1 MAVRKVVL
9 KNGETRYR
17 VRVYVGRD
25 PDTGKQELVTKTYRR
40 KKDADREEARLKNM
54 KGDGVLVRPSKETFA
69 KYLDRWLREVKEG
82 ELRPRTFYD
91 YRGIVRR
98 YIEKPPKD
106 APPIGKVRLDRL
118 TPMAFQGF
126 YDFLW
131 REKKLSPRTLQQ
143 LHTILRQA
151 LKHAVLV
158 GSLARNPTDGVKA
171 EKQRAENGD
180 KGTSAGKQ
188 GAIRAMSEEE
198 ATKFLKEAKK
208 DRYHAYWALLLTG
221 GLRPGEALGLLWK
234 DVDLKGGK
242 VHVRRSLTRLGMK
255 GWRLTEPKTDRA
267 RRVVPLPEV
276 TVRALKEWKM
286 TQAKE
291 RLKLGAEYEDHGL
304 VFTTEF
310 GKPLD
315 GANLNN
321 RNFRRIMAEAELG
334 EWELHKKGDEEGQK
348 KRFLPAH
355 RVYDLRH
362 TCATL
367 LLKAGENP
375 KVVSE
380 RLGHASI
387 TLTLDTYSHVLPDM
401 QEAAVEK
408 LEAMFGGGA
417 AR

>member
-9 KNGETRYR
+9 KNGKTRYR

-25 PDTGKQELVTKTYRR
+25 PDTGKQELVTKTYDK
-40 KKDADREEARLKNM
+40 KKDADREETRLKAM
-54 KGDGVLVRPSKETFA
+54 KGDGILVRPSKETLA
-69 KYLDRWLREVKEG
+69 KYLKRWLREVKEG
-82 ELRPRTFYD
+82 ELRARTLYD
-91 YRGIVRR
+91 YQGIVRR
-98 YIEKPPKD
+98 YIEKPPEG

-118 TPMAFQGF
+118 TPFAFQSY

-131 REKKLSPRTLQQ
+131 REVGLSPRTLQF

-171 EKQRAENGD
+171 KKQRVENGD
-180 KGTSAGKQ
+180 GADSAGKRR
-188 GAIRAMSEEE
+188 AIRAMSQKE
-198 ATKFLKEAKK
+198 ATGFLKAARE
-208 DRYHAYWALLLTG
+208 DRYYPFWAVLLTG
-221 GLRPGEALGLLWK
+221 GLRPGEALGLLWE
-234 DVDLKGGK
+234 DVDLKEGK
-242 VHVRRSLTRLGMK
+242 LHVRRSLTRLGVK

-276 TVRALKEWKM
+276 TARALRDWR
-286 TQAKE
+286 TAQAKE
-291 RLKLGAEYEDHGL
+291 KLLLGAEYEDKDF
-304 VFTTEF
+304 VFASEF
-310 GKPLD
+310 GRPLD

-321 RNFRRIMAEAELG
+321 RNFRAIMAEAKLG
-334 EWELHKKGDEEGQK
+334 EWEMDEEGKQ

-367 LLKAGENP
+367 LLRAGENP

-401 QEAAVEK
+401 QEAAAEK
-408 LEAMFGGGA
+408 LEVMFGKS
-417 AR
+417 

>member
-1 MAVRKVVL
+1 MAVKKVIL

-25 PDTGKQELVTKTYRR
+25 PDTGKQELVTKTFHK
-40 KKDADREEARLKNM
+40 KKDADREETKLKSM
-54 KGDGVLVRPSKETFA
+54 KGDGILVRPSREPLA
-69 KYLDRWLREVKEG
+69 KYLQRWLREVKEG
-82 ELRPRTFYD
+82 ELRARTLYD
-91 YRGIVRR
+91 YQGIVRR
-98 YIEKPPKD
+98 YIENPPEG
-106 APPIGKVRLDRL
+106 APPIGKVRVDRL
-118 TPMAFQGF
+118 TPAAFQNY

-131 REKKLSPRTLQQ
+131 RELGLSPRTLQF

-171 EKQRAENGD
+171 KKQRAEND
-180 KGTSAGKQ
+180 KGTGSAGKRR
-188 GAIRAMSEEE
+188 ALRAMSQEE
-198 ATKFLKEAKK
+198 ATRFLKAARK
-208 DRYHAYWALLLTG
+208 DRYYPFWAVLLTG
-221 GLRPGEALGLLWK
+221 GLRPGEALGLLWE
-234 DVDLKGGK
+234 DVNLEEGK
-242 VHVRRSLTRLGMK
+242 LHVRRSLTRLGVK

-276 TVRALKEWKM
+276 AARALRDWRA

-291 RLKLGAEYEDHGL
+291 RLLLGAEYEDNGF
-304 VFTTEF
+304 VFTSEF
-310 GKPLD
+310 GRPLD
-315 GANLNN
+315 GTNLNH

-334 EWELHKKGDEEGQK
+334 EWELDEGGK
-348 KRFLPAH
+348 PKRFLPAH

-401 QEAAVEK
+401 QEAAAEK
-408 LEAMFGGGA
+408 LEAMFGSPPKSVG
-417 AR
+417 